1 MNAKV
6 FNLALLIF
14 WSVLAVGLWTRELWM
29 PPGLLEKFNG
39 PQTPLAIALA
49 CMLAVWNF
57 MRLWVAI
64 RFAKPTGP
72 SPEVEAYRRRIRAI
86 TGEDPKVTNPEF
98 AFDDPPV
105 DNTRRDG
112 K

>member
-1 MNAKV
+1 
-6 FNLALLIF
+6 
-14 WSVLAVGLWTRELWM
+14 
-29 PPGLLEKFNG
+29 
-39 PQTPLAIALA
+39 
-49 CMLAVWNF
+49 

-98 AFDDPPV
+98 VFDDPPA